1 MDRGPLSRIL
11 MNMEKTLADRVALVT
26 GAASGIGEATA
37 RLLAARGALT
47 YCADLH
53 IANADTSDGSE
64 PGLTRSIPVR
74 LDVREESDWEKVVG
88 EVMEAHGRLDILVHA
103 AGIAA
108 ASPLAETTLAEWRRV
123 LSTNLDGAFLAI
135 SHGIRAMGDGGG
147 AIVVIGSAS
156 GIRASAG
163 AAAYSTSKAA
173 VSMLVRS
180 AAKEC
185 RENGLPVRV
194 NAVSPGGVKTPL
206 WRAMPF
212 FRDLVESHGSEEAAF
227 AAMEAHGG
235 DRFADPSEIAQ
246 SVLFLVSDSASHI
259 TGVELPVDGGYVL

>member
-1 MDRGPLSRIL
+1 MD
-11 MNMEKTLADRVALVT
+11 MTLAGRVALVT

-37 RLLAARGALT
+37 RLLAARGAVT
-47 YCADLH
+47 YCANLNIDEVESV
-53 IANADTSDGSE
+53 APTG
-64 PGLTRSIPVR
+64 PGAAPAIPVQ
-74 LDVREESDWEKVVG
+74 LDVREEADWDRAVS
-88 EVMEAHGRLDILVHA
+88 EVLEAQGRLDILVHA

-123 LSTNLDGAFLAI
+123 LSTNLDGTFLAI
-135 SHGIRAMGDGGG
+135 RHGVRAMSESGG
-147 AIVVIGSAS
+147 AIVVLGSAS

-185 RENGLPVRV
+185 RENGIPVRINV
-194 NAVSPGGVKTPL
+194 VSPGGVKTPL
-206 WRAMPF
+206 WRTMSF
-212 FRDLVESHGSEEAAF
+212 FRDLVELHGSEDGAF

-235 DRFADPSEIAQ
+235 DRFAAPDEIAQ
-246 SVLFLVSDSASHI
+246 SVLFLASDAASHI